1 MLAAAEEKEANPKQ
15 YVKEEKPSKI
25 EEVREPVKKKKTKQ
39 ANAEYLVFFRHYF
52 ERYTREHPN
61 WDKSQ
66 IQSIIR
72 LLWKTRKRK
81 NRVAAESVAVRR

>member
-1 MLAAAEEKEANPKQ
+1 MLAAAEEKEATLKQ

-25 EEVREPVKKKKTKQ
+25 EEVRGPVKKKTNQ